1 MSLLTASAHV
11 SLGILCVSSDRRCSR
26 PVDPDE
32 YFFSCFGVNILMT
45 KQLFLPLESTRKMLF
60 HVLLI
65 RISLYILA
73 VSFVQQ
79 ASVALLVAFG
89 RSIRSFV
96 NACAYVQCRFRW
108 VTCVSLLTASAHV
121 SLGIL
126 CVSSDRKCSR
136 PVDQDE

>member
-1 MSLLTASAHV
+1 
-11 SLGILCVSSDRRCSR
+11 
-26 PVDPDE
+26 
-32 YFFSCFGVNILMT
+32 MT

-65 RISLYILA
+65 RMSLYILA

-79 ASVALLVAFG
+79 ASVASLVAFG

-96 NACAYVQCRFRW
+96 NAACAYVQCRFRS

-126 CVSSDRKCSR
+126 CVSSDRKCSH